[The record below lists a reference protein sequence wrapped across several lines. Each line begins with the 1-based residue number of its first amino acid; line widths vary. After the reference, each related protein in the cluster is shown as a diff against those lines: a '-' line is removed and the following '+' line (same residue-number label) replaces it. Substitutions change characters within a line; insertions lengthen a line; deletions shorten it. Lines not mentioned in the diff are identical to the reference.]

1 MSAVKVFNF
10 ICGLGGF
17 AEFSQLL
24 KPPSP
29 LAKKSD
35 ANSMILWFEKE
46 KMAGSFV
53 SVHRLV
59 VTKNHKGRP
68 FGFRIDLKTQICLKY
83 FLTGS
88 CNLASRCKFWHICK
102 GFLDG
107 TCKAA
112 GCGRSHDFHDDDNK
126 RKIAELEF
134 EKKSNAVLRSIIA
147 GSLLQVCLSYLK
159 NECVTFNCPYLHICV
174 SRLGSTGCECRLSHD
189 FADTHNKNILA
200 QFGFKPPRTSNTDV
214 VRCNILVPKQQKPI
228 EDNKQLLELAQAREN
243 LSHFKERESLSKQ
256 TKPGTGKTE
265 FFGKGQSYSKM
276 KDTKPVTLSGL
287 IQEAQKACKTTTA
300 PPPQEAVL
308 SEADPLA
315 EKVFNYICG
324 NGGLATFSDLRQ
336 HPSPLAKKFP
346 APGQVLDAQIWLQV
360 QAQSNQIPRLCLLE
374 NEDGD
379 ILGVQIKL
387 KKKMCLYYASKGS
400 CAKQACQ
407 FWHVCK
413 GYLEGKCA
421 GNCSLS
427 HDFHDAGNIK
437 NVERLGLEKHPSGT
451 VKNIVA
457 NSLPQV
463 CLNYLKNEC
472 FSSSCPYLHICCPAA
487 QGNPCSCNTSH
498 ELTCL
503 DAHNTAVLRKYE
515 LVPQAGK
522 LNIVYSNILVPKQQ
536 KRFEEDKPSASSPL
550 LPSLQTNP
558 AKSGSHIP
566 SLMTLPLKPDLQAS
580 EKSHQKKDKR
590 QRARKRQKQKKQQGE
605 QKGEAEGLEEDGS
618 DSNSDNEDTE
628 KPDLYSSSKF
638 GSYPSKQES
647 GEHQFSGIYSTEEN
661 LINLSDDEWQAV
673 NDPMDNFSTS
683 SHELLS
689 QVDEMFFDDWFGS
702 SNIAGSLSQQSGIS
716 FSPDNSTD
724 DTETSISSE
733 KSRAASVF
741 QCICNEY
748 NGQVAFSEISQRQ
761 DLFSP
766 DTFDITAWFKEYP
779 NKFMTI
785 ENRDGEIEAVKAF
798 SPKVRICFRYLL
810 TKNGCKDPK
819 CSRYHVC
826 NHYLANGVCPFGK
839 KCRYSHSHNLRSP
852 HNKKIT
858 SHLKFKALSEDQL
871 RILISA
877 SVPEVCLDYNTNSCR
892 RGFRC
897 NGIHICKKFVMRQC
911 KKGDECPLKHQS
923 SLETPEARLVLGRY
937 NLSTVPSHAVLGA
950 LLVRQPPKSLK
961 KPAVKQ
967 QAGKLKCL
975 LLYIVLVQTVS
986 LLLNIECIH
995 VASQLYGKSTSS

>member
-1 MSAVKVFNF
+1 MAESDVSAVKVFNF
-10 ICGLGGF
+10 ICSRGGF

-35 ANSMILWFEKE
+35 ASSVILWFEKE

-53 SVHRLV
+53 SGHRLV
-59 VTKNHKGRP
+59 MTKNLKGLP
-68 FGFRIDLKTQICLKY
+68 FGFRTDLKTQICLKY
-83 FLTGS
+83 CLTGS
-88 CNLASRCKFWHICK
+88 CNLARRCKFWHICK

-107 TCKAA
+107 TCK
-112 GCGRSHDFHDDDNK
+112 GVDCGSSHDFHDDDNE
-126 RKIAELEF
+126 RKTAELEF
-134 EKKSNAVLRSIIA
+134 EKKSNAVLRSVIA

-159 NECVTFNCPYLHICV
+159 NECATFNCPYLHVCTSLVV
-174 SRLGSTGCECRLSHD
+174 STPGCECRLSHD
-189 FADTHNKNILA
+189 FADTHNKNILE
-200 QFGFKPPRTSNTDV
+200 QFGLKPPRTSNIDV

-228 EDNKQLLELAQAREN
+228 EDNKRLLELAQAHPN
-243 LSHFKERESLSKQ
+243 LSHFKERESLSRQ
-256 TKPGTGKTE
+256 TKPGTRKTE
-265 FFGKGQSYSKM
+265 ISGKGQTYSKIT
-276 KDTKPVTLSGL
+276 KDTKPAVTLSGL
-287 IQEAQKACKTTTA
+287 IREANKAGKTTSA
-300 PPPQEAVL
+300 PPPQEAVP

-324 NGGLATFSDLRQ
+324 KGGLATFSDLLR
-336 HPSPLAKKFP
+336 HPSPLAKKFS
-346 APGQVLDAQIWLQV
+346 APEQVFDAKIWLQV
-360 QAQSNQIPRLCLLE
+360 QAQLNQIPRLCLLE

-379 ILGVQIKL
+379 LLGVQIKL
-387 KKKMCLYYASKGS
+387 KKKMCLHYASKGS
-400 CAKQACQ
+400 CAKPVCQ

-413 GYLEGKCA
+413 GYLEGKCP
-421 GNCSLS
+421 GNCGLS
-427 HDFHDAGNIK
+427 HDFHDGGNIK

-463 CLNYLKNEC
+463 CLNYLKKEC
-472 FSSSCPYLHICCPAA
+472 LSSSCPYLHICCPAA
-487 QGNPCSCNTSH
+487 QGNPCSCDTSH

-503 DAHNTAVLRKYE
+503 DAHNIAILRKNQ
-515 LVPQAGK
+515 LVPQADK
-522 LNIVYSNILVPKQQ
+522 LNIVLSNILVPKQQ
-536 KRFEEDKPSASSPL
+536 KRFEEVKPSASSPL
-550 LPSLQTNP
+550 VPSSQTNP
-558 AKSGSHIP
+558 DKFGSHIP

-580 EKSHQKKDKR
+580 EKSCQEKGKR
-590 QRARKRQKQKKQQGE
+590 QRTWKRQGQKKQQGE
-605 QKGEAEGLEEDGS
+605 QKGGPEGLEEEGS
-618 DSNSDNEDTE
+618 DSNSDNEDME

-638 GSYPSKQES
+638 GAYPSKQES
-647 GEHQFSGIYSTEEN
+647 GEHQFSGIYSTEAVEEN

-673 NDPMDNFSTS
+673 NDPMDNFSAS
-683 SHELLS
+683 NYELLS

-702 SNIAGSLSQQSGIS
+702 SNIAGSLSQPSGIS

-741 QCICNEY
+741 QCICKEY

-761 DLFSP
+761 DLFSS
-766 DTFDITAWFKEYP
+766 DVLDIAAWFKGNS

-785 ENRDGEIEAVKAF
+785 ENKDGEIEAVRAF
-798 SPKVRICFRYLL
+798 SPRARICFRYLL

-819 CSRYHVC
+819 CWRYHVC

-858 SHLKFKALSEDQL
+858 SQLKFKALSEDQL

-877 SVPEVCLDYNTNSCR
+877 SVPDVCLDYNTNACR

-897 NGIHICKKFVMRQC
+897 NGIHICKKFVMKQC
-911 KKGDECPLKHQS
+911 KKGDECPFNHQS
-923 SLETPEARLVLGRY
+923 SLETPEATLVLGRY
-937 NLSTVPSHAVLGA
+937 NLSKVPSHAVLGA
-950 LLVRQPPKSLK
+950 LLVRQPPESLE
-961 KPAVKQ
+961 KPVVKHQ
-967 QAGKLKCL
+967 TSKLKCL
-975 LLYIVLVQTVS
+975 LLYIELVSV
-986 LLLNIECIH
+986 LLNKECIQ
-995 VASQLYGKSTSS
+995 VA